1 MTISPP
7 RFDSA
12 GDVMPVLSAHARYA
26 LAMLDLEAG
35 QDAGVEEKVDAIRS
49 DLRRVGDL
57 SHLSAC
63 HRALASLQ
71 VARGDQSAALELLRE
86 AVPGLVG
93 HDDQELG
100 LVLLDIADRYLALG
114 HTRDLPVLAAA
125 VEQLASGTGY
135 AWDARQNDRLAA
147 LTDRVGRRPDVTGE
161 RQRVIERGVGAAL
174 EGTATVGGEPALRRS
189 RPPATSR

>member
-1 MTISPP
+1 MLHRHGDRAAARDDLATALA
-7 RFDSA
+7 SA

-35 QDAGVEEKVDAIRS
+35 QDTGVEEKVDAIRS

-63 HRALASLQ
+63 HRTLASLH
-71 VARGDQSAALELLRE
+71 VARGDRSAALELLRE

-100 LVLLDIADRYLALG
+100 IVLLDIADRYVATG
-114 HTRDLPVLAAA
+114 HDRDLSALAAA
-125 VEQLASGTGY
+125 AGRLATGTGY
-135 AWDARQNDRLAA
+135 AWDARQYVRLAA
-147 LTDRVGRRPDVTGE
+147 LT
-161 RQRVIERGVGAAL
+161 
-174 EGTATVGGEPALRRS
+174 
-189 RPPATSR
+189 